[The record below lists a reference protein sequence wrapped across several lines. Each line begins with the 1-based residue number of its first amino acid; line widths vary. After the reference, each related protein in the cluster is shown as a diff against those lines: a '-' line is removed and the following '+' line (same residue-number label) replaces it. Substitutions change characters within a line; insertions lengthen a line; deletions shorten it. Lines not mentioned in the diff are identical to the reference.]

1 MQAEIITIGTEL
13 LLGQI
18 VDTNAAYL
26 ARQLASIGVN
36 VYRKTTVGDNE
47 LRIAEAV
54 RNALRRS
61 DVVITTGGL
70 GPTVDDKTR
79 EAVAAATDR
88 ELVLDKELLA
98 EIEAFFERRGRKM
111 AENNRRQAYIPR
123 NATPIHN
130 PVGTAPGFIVKHQGK
145 YVISLPGVPR
155 ELRYLVEHEVLPFLR
170 KTFGLRAVIR
180 SRILRTAGMPESDI
194 DRLIADLEESTNPTV
209 GLAAHAGQVDIRIT
223 ARGESDAAV
232 ERMLDEMETQIR
244 QRLGDRIYGVGEER
258 IEEAVARLLAARGL
272 TLAALETNSGGM
284 LAARLTATP
293 HGATVL
299 REALVIATERVM
311 GHVPHPPVNAPP
323 VSAEAAQVLAR
334 SYRAHTDADLAV
346 TVLGDMDPE
355 VGPYAERTGD
365 TYIGLSSRDQT
376 TGRHIRVGGTS
387 EVARAWVVNSA
398 LDLVRR
404 FLLGTLEVT

>member
-26 ARQLASIGVN
+26 ARQLAAIGVN

-54 RNALRRS
+54 RSALRRS

-88 ELVLDKELLA
+88 ELVLDKRLLA

-123 NATPIHN
+123 NATPIRN

-155 ELRYLVEHEVLPFLR
+155 ELRYLTEHEVLPFLR
-170 KTFGLRAVIR
+170 QTFGLRAVIR
-180 SRILRTAGMPESDI
+180 SRVLRTAGVPESDI
-194 DRLIADLEESTNPTV
+194 DGAIADLEKSSNPTV

-223 ARGESDAAV
+223 ARGESDEV
-232 ERMLDEMETQIR
+232 VTQMLDEMEAQIR
-244 QRLGDRIYGVGEER
+244 HRLGDRIYGVGEES
-258 IEEAVARLLAARGL
+258 IEEVVARLLAARGL
-272 TLAALETNSGGM
+272 TLAILETNSGGV
-284 LAARLTATP
+284 LASRLTATP
-293 HGATVL
+293 HGAEVL
-299 REALVIATERVM
+299 REALVIPTERVM
-311 GHVPHPPVNAPP
+311 GQVPHPPVNVPT
-323 VSAEAAQVLAR
+323 VSAEAAQLLAR
-334 SYRAHTDADLAV
+334 SYREHADSDFAV
-346 TVLGDMDPE
+346 TVVGDMDPA

-365 TYIGLSSRDQT
+365 TYIGLSFHDQT
-376 TGRHIRVGGTS
+376 TTRHIRVGGTS
-387 EVARAWVVNSA
+387 EVARAWIANGA

-404 FLLGTLEVT
+404 FLLGTLNTS